1 MGNPLFNRFGG
12 INNANPNRNYNN
24 NNIFHQ
30 LAQIKQNPGAILDI
44 LFQNGKINQQQYND
58 LWQFRNNPEMIGR
71 YLINNGKA
79 NEINY
84 AEQMANQSGNNGN
97 YR

>member
-1 MGNPLFNRFGG
+1 MGNPLFNRFG
-12 INNANPNRNYNN
+12 NNINPNHNYNSNN
-24 NNIFHQ
+24 NNILHQ

-58 LWQFRNNPEMIGR
+58 LQQYRNNPEMIGR

-79 NEINY
+79 NEIGQ
-84 AEQMANQSGNNGN
+84 AERMANQVNM
-97 YR
+97 